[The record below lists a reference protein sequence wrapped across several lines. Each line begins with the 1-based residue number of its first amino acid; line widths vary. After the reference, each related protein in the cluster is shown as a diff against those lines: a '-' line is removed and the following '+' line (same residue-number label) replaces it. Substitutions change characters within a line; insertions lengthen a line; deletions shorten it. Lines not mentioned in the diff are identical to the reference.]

1 MFKKLSS
8 KLEKM
13 FDQPSQVASHV
24 ENKSTNTTVLKTD
37 AFQLTE
43 NNKLLENLSY
53 IFSSDTILEKDL
65 PLLFSHL
72 SSFFEGG
79 FLFEKK
85 QTNGVAILTQA
96 FWLGKSISCKQLSC
110 RTLHLPNVSAFK
122 VLKTPTKTLMRHFG
136 LDLGE
141 NYNDSGLVSYLIPL
155 NERYSLAVTTV
166 LAEPWARV
174 RIELLQKTL
183 MKINFPT

>member
-13 FDQPSQVASHV
+13 FDQPSEVASHV
-24 ENKSTNTTVLKTD
+24 ENKPTTATVLKTD
-37 AFQLTE
+37 EFQITE
-43 NNKLLENLSY
+43 NNKLLENISY
-53 IFSSDTILEKDL
+53 IFSGDQITEKDL

-96 FWLGKSISCKQLSC
+96 FWAGKSISCKQLPQ
-110 RTLHLPNVSAFK
+110 RTLHLPRTSAFK

-136 LDLGE
+136 LDLGQ
-141 NYNDSGLVSYLIPL
+141 NYNDSGLISYLIPL
-155 NERYSLAVTTV
+155 NDRYSIAVTTI
-166 LAEPWARV
+166 LAEPWARL